1 MLQQNLSPL
10 SRALLIGSFVI
21 YIAQLLSGG
30 LLTSLLSWQQLG
42 AGFQPWQPF
51 TSFLLSGPDP
61 TGAIFGWIG
70 IFFFVAPVQSIL
82 GTRKL
87 GYAMLATWAGV
98 VVSTLGLL
106 ALGLH
111 FDPFLGSEPLLLAL
125 CCLFGFY
132 MPGQNILL
140 AFVLPIRGLWF
151 AWGSGLFALLWLVF
165 SPGNR
170 TWMDV
175 AAWCSAFVFQYVDQ
189 GGLRRLRVKQQ
200 RRTVERRF
208 AVHQGGKSSSTKW
221 DN

>member
-10 SRALLIGSFVI
+10 SRALLIASFVI

-30 LLTSLLSWQQLG
+30 VLDALLVWQQFG
-42 AGFQPWQPF
+42 TGFQPWQPL

-61 TGAIFGWIG
+61 SRAIFGWIG

-87 GYAMLATWAGV
+87 AYAMLATWVTV
-98 VVSTLGLL
+98 VVSTLG
-106 ALGLH
+106 AISLGLP
-111 FDPFLGSEPLLLAL
+111 FMPFLGTEPLILAL

-140 AFVLPIRGLWF
+140 AFVLPIRGVWF
-151 AWGSGLFALLWLVF
+151 AWGSGVFALLWLVYAPSNYTF
-165 SPGNR
+165 
-170 TWMDV
+170 MDV
-175 AAWCSAFVFQYVDQ
+175 VAWCAAFVFQYVDQ